1 MSNTHTPGPWRI
13 TTDFIGIYDSEGR
26 CIADM
31 DSESAP
37 EFGESETLA
46 NARLI
51 AEAPAM
57 LEALRAI
64 ATYMRG
70 DLTADD
76 FKAFGLKR
84 GDMTG
89 NVRRIAENVLTRI
102 DGEAAQ

>member
-1 MSNTHTPGPWRI
+1 MKNTHTPGPWAAAQSIRGYW
-13 TTDFIGIYDSEGR
+13 FIEHLQGKELY
-26 CIADM
+26 
-31 DSESAP
+31 
-37 EFGESETLA
+37 TLTRLDCA
-46 NARLI
+46 EQDARLI
-51 AEAPAM
+51 AAAPDM

-84 GDMTG
+84 GDLTG
-89 NVRRIAENVLTRI
+89 NVRRIAETVLTRI